1 MVPLSDAIYLS
12 ISPIPG
18 DDLRS
23 NCPRPVPGNK
33 ISELRVYGF
42 IRFNSTR
49 SRWIS
54 IDQIVLFSTFAL
66 TNWGRRY
73 FQENTGSL
81 KISSLN
87 RNDTP
92 VYIYRNPVIQG
103 CLSPH
108 RYRLNWILSSRDI
121 VPGRYVPILH
131 QRPPEQEPR
140 ERPPCSVRNNR
151 VTSTCPEFHGD
162 HLFEHA
168 YTRCIPPVCSSSPT
182 LNIKKES
189 RVLRDFK
196 YIKKESTLFHLLDIL
211 LIPLSI
217 ILKNIY
223 IYIRIQFYF
232 PSSSKISP
240 DEDNPLSRY
249 RHVNISWRTG
259 RFCETTLYRRA
270 NGLTKGPVKR

>member
-92 VYIYRNPVIQG
+92 VYIYIYIG
-103 CLSPH
+103 
-108 RYRLNWILSSRDI
+108 
-121 VPGRYVPILH
+121 
-131 QRPPEQEPR
+131 
-140 ERPPCSVRNNR
+140 
-151 VTSTCPEFHGD
+151 
-162 HLFEHA
+162 
-168 YTRCIPPVCSSSPT
+168 T
-182 LNIKKES
+182 LLS
-189 RVLRDFK
+189 RVAYPHIDIGLIESYPRGTSCRGDTCRSF
-196 YIKKESTLFHLLDIL
+196 IKDRQNKSRVKGLLVPYGTIEL
-211 LIPLSI
+211 PQLA
-217 ILKNIY
+217 
-223 IYIRIQFYF
+223 
-232 PSSSKISP
+232 PSSTATIFSSTRIHGVYLQCVP
-240 DEDNPLSRY
+240 ARL
-249 RHVNISWRTG
+249 
-259 RFCETTLYRRA
+259 L
-270 NGLTKGPVKR
+270 

>member
-1 MVPLSDAIYLS
+1 MTHQCIYIGTLLSRVAYPHIDIGLIESYPRGTSCRGDTCRSFIKDRQNKSRVKGLLVPYGTI
-12 ISPIPG
+12 
-18 DDLRS
+18 
-23 NCPRPVPGNK
+23 
-33 ISELRVYGF
+33 ELPQLAPSSTATIF
-42 IRFNSTR
+42 SSTR
-49 SRWIS
+49 IH
-54 IDQIVLFSTFAL
+54 
-66 TNWGRRY
+66 G
-73 FQENTGSL
+73 
-81 KISSLN
+81 
-87 RNDTP
+87 
-92 VYIYRNPVIQG
+92 
-103 CLSPH
+103 
-108 RYRLNWILSSRDI
+108 
-121 VPGRYVPILH
+121 VPP
-131 QRPPEQEPR
+131 
-140 ERPPCSVRNNR
+140 
-151 VTSTCPEFHGD
+151 T
-162 HLFEHA
+162 
-168 YTRCIPPVCSSSPT
+168 CSSSPT

-217 ILKNIY
+217 TLKNIY

>member
-168 YTRCIPPVCSSSPT
+168 YTRCASSVFQPT

-196 YIKKESTLFHLLDIL
+196 FEKRINSLPPPRHFINSTFDYLKKY
-211 LIPLSI
+211 
-217 ILKNIY
+217 IY
-223 IYIRIQFYF
+223 IYTYPILL
-232 PSSSKISP
+232 
-240 DEDNPLSRY
+240 PLL
-249 RHVNISWRTG
+249 VENIS
-259 RFCETTLYRRA
+259 RRRQSA
-270 NGLTKGPVKR
+270 LEIPTREYLVENWSILRNHPV